1 MGINTFSDTVS
12 EICNVNFHTNS
23 TCKSSGLVM
32 FWYGPESS
40 DPCNL
45 ISDPDPNIFVSG
57 FQDTKILFFLRCF
70 CLLFIV
76 GT

>member
-1 MGINTFSDTVS
+1 
-12 EICNVNFHTNS
+12 
-23 TCKSSGLVM
+23 M

-45 ISDPDPNIFVSG
+45 ISDPDPNIFFSG
-57 FQDTKILFFLRCF
+57 FQDTKNQVFSSMILI
-70 CLLFIV
+70 IV